1 MLMAPGTK
9 NGFPL
14 AIEVEKMETVESE
27 FRSEFIARMVQKVCA
42 MWHGAR
48 APSPIATGTEP
59 VAQVE
64 YGALLQTLAGL
75 GMDGTLPPALPDEY
89 ESNEEFLRALHH
101 VLMEARCAHGH
112 PVAAPPVP
120 SHVSWR
126 TPSAR
131 AGGGD

>member
-27 FRSEFIARMVQKVCA
+27 FRSEFTARMVQK
-42 MWHGAR
+42 
-48 APSPIATGTEP
+48 
-59 VAQVE
+59 VE

-75 GMDGTLPPALPDEY
+75 GMDGTLPPAVPDSY

-101 VLMEARCAHGH
+101 VLMEVEVIDGTLVCPETGKRFPIKDGI
-112 PVAAPPVP
+112 P
-120 SHVSWR
+120 SML
-126 TPSAR
+126 
-131 AGGGD
+131 